1 MPGYDLRGFAW
12 ANGSIPLQL
21 QLGSPSAPLTDGS
34 TQFDDV
40 ALAACGE
47 WNSSLVRSSL
57 VGTKTATASRNSG
70 NRKNEVYF
78 DSTVEGE
85 AFEERTLAVTMLTG
99 SGMSI
104 VESDT
109 VVNSAHTWNSY
120 RGPVQATQRD
130 LRRVLLHEFGHALG
144 ISHPDE
150 ATPPQTVVAIM
161 NSTVGASDTLQA
173 DDKAAAVALYGVNLT
188 PPTAGSLTG
197 NVTITAGQRLSLT
210 YTSSSSADD
219 TIWYFRP
226 PGGTFQELQDG
237 DGEAWRGK
245 SFTLF
250 SAQETDAG
258 EYLAAAAN
266 YAGMSP
272 ASRSVVTVN
281 SVDTTNAI
289 LANLSARG
297 RAGSGDDTFIVG
309 FVITGSTPK
318 SVLIRAVG
326 PSLATAGVGSPLV
339 DPKLTLNRRNGS
351 GSFDF
356 VSENNDW
363 STGTV
368 SDIATIRS
376 TSTRV
381 GASPLLES
389 SKDAVLLVTL
399 TPGLYTAHVDS
410 QGGAPGITLLE
421 VYDADGTRALSQ
433 QRRLINVSTRSYAGR
448 VRKCSSAVS

>member
-1 MPGYDLRGFAW
+1 MSTFNRFQTCGWAVALVFTAIDVPGYDLRGFAW
-12 ANGSIPLQL
+12 ANGTIPLEL
-21 QLGSPSAPLTDGS
+21 QLGSPSTPLTDGS

-57 VGTKTATASRNSG
+57 VGTKTATAARNSG

-85 AFEERTLAVTMLTG
+85 PFEERTLAVTMLTG
-99 SGMSI
+99 TGMNI

-109 VVNSAHTWNSY
+109 VVNSAQTWNSY

-130 LRRVLLHEFGHALG
+130 LRRVLLHEFGHTLG

-150 ATPPQTVVAIM
+150 ATPLQTVTAIM
-161 NSTVGASDTLQA
+161 NSTVGAVDTLQA

-188 PPTAGSLTG
+188 PPRAGSLIG
-197 NVTITAGQRLSLT
+197 NLTITAGQPLSLT
-210 YTSSSSADD
+210 YTSSSAAED
-219 TIWYFRP
+219 TVWYFRP
-226 PGGTFQELQDG
+226 PGGTLQELQDG

-272 ASRSVVTVN
+272 ASRSAVAVN
-281 SVDTTNAI
+281 SIDTTNAL

-297 RAGSGDDTFIVG
+297 RAG
-309 FVITGSTPK
+309 
-318 SVLIRAVG
+318 R
-326 PSLATAGVGSPLV
+326 
-339 DPKLTLNRRNGS
+339 
-351 GSFDF
+351 
-356 VSENNDW
+356 
-363 STGTV
+363 
-368 SDIATIRS
+368 
-376 TSTRV
+376 
-381 GASPLLES
+381 
-389 SKDAVLLVTL
+389 
-399 TPGLYTAHVDS
+399 
-410 QGGAPGITLLE
+410 
-421 VYDADGTRALSQ
+421 
-433 QRRLINVSTRSYAGR
+433 
-448 VRKCSSAVS
+448 